1 MLCSRHHTCWFA
13 PDIILWPCLQ
23 VWPGLLLCFWLLG
36 FHPVVLAADNKPN
49 AGGLLRDMPSSPGGN
64 DKSQDIKGLDNP
76 GETEISESEAF
87 EVSKLLISGNTVF
100 ATEQL
105 HALVKPLE
113 GTSLTLE
120 QLEKGIEEITNLYR
134 SSGYP
139 LARALI
145 PEQVIEEGVI
155 QVFVLEA
162 VWGDIQVFNSSE
174 VLDRVIERVVLE
186 LQPGQQ
192 VQQQQLDK
200 VSLML
205 SDIPGVDPR
214 FTLKPGQVTGAT
226 DLEVLA
232 QPTSPLGAEMLYDNQ
247 GSKYTGRDRIS
258 LGMQWN
264 NPFRHGDVVGINLL
278 TTGELMNY
286 KRISFETPLA
296 YPGWQAGAA
305 ISDLNYTLGDI
316 AASTNSSGSANQTS
330 VWGRYQ
336 LQRSQYRNLALRM
349 QGDSMVLKDRQ
360 GDGTTKTD
368 RTIHALNITLNADNS
383 DLWMGGG
390 RTMWN
395 AGLTSGK
402 LVFDDASAEAV
413 DEKSAKHKGDFQ
425 RINFSASRQQF
436 IRPTTTLVLNTDSQ
450 WGFNNLDSSQKF
462 SLGGPRSVRAYE
474 AGTLSGDG
482 GLFVSAELRELL
494 PAPPAYVNVKGQWF
508 ASVFIEAARAKINR
522 HPWDTGTNEESL
534 SGVGLGFN
542 WLGPD
547 NWRASLSWGRPLES
561 TPSAYVGSKRV
572 NAWFELAKGFR

>member
-1 MLCSRHHTCWFA
+1 MLQA
-13 PDIILWPCLQ
+13 
-23 VWPGLLLCFWLLG
+23 
-36 FHPVVLAADNKPN
+36 
-49 AGGLLRDMPSSPGGN
+49 
-64 DKSQDIKGLDNP
+64 
-76 GETEISESEAF
+76 
-87 EVSKLLISGNTVF
+87 
-100 ATEQL
+100 
-105 HALVKPLE
+105 
-113 GTSLTLE
+113 
-120 QLEKGIEEITNLYR
+120 
-134 SSGYP
+134 YP

-145 PEQVIEEGVI
+145 PEQVIDEGVI

-214 FTLKPGQVTGAT
+214 FTLKPGKVTGAT

-232 QPTSPLGAEMLYDNQ
+232 QPTSPLGVEMLYDNQ

-316 AASTNSSGSANQTS
+316 AASSHSSGSANQTS

-349 QGDSMVLKDRQ
+349 QGDSMVLKDHQ
-360 GDGTTKTD
+360 GEGTTKTD

-508 ASVFIEAARAKINR
+508 ASFFIEAARAKINR
-522 HPWDTGTNEESL
+522 HPWDMGTNEESL

-561 TPSAYVGSKRV
+561 APTAYLGSKRV

>member
-1 MLCSRHHTCWFA
+1 MACSRHITCWFA
-13 PDIILWPCLQ
+13 PGIIHWPWLQ
-23 VWPGLLLCFWLLG
+23 AWSGLLFCFCLLG
-36 FHPVVLAADNKPN
+36 FHTLAVAADNKPN
-49 AGGLLRDMPSSPGGN
+49 AGGLLRDMPLSPGGN
-64 DKSQDIKGLDNP
+64 DKNQDVKGLDNP
-76 GETEISESEAF
+76 GETELSESEAF

-105 HALVKPLE
+105 HALVKSLE
-113 GTSLTLE
+113 GTSLTLV

-145 PEQVIEEGVI
+145 PEQVIEDGVI

-162 VWGDIQVFNSSE
+162 VWGDVQVFNSSE
-174 VLDRVIERVVLE
+174 VLDRVIERVVFE

-205 SDIPGVDPR
+205 SDIPGVDPH
-214 FTLKPGQVTGAT
+214 FSLKPGQVTGAT

-232 QPTSPLGAEMLYDNQ
+232 QPTTPLGVEMLYDNQ
-247 GSKYTGRDRIS
+247 GSKYTGRERMS

-296 YPGWQAGAA
+296 FPGGLAGAA
-305 ISDLNYTLGDI
+305 VSDLNYTLGDI
-316 AASTNSSGSANQTS
+316 AASTNASGSAKQNS
-330 VWGRYQ
+330 IWGRYQ
-336 LQRSQYRNLALRM
+336 LQRSQNSNLALRIQLDRM
-349 QGDSMVLKDRQ
+349 ELQDHQG
-360 GDGTTKTD
+360 GDTTKTD
-368 RTIHALNITLNADNS
+368 RTINAVNVTLNADNS

-390 RTMWN
+390 RSMWN

-413 DEKSAKHKGDFQ
+413 DDKSAKHKGDFQ

-436 IRPTTTLVLNTDSQ
+436 IRPTTTLALNTDSQ
-450 WGFNNLDSSQKF
+450 WAFTNLDSSQKF

-494 PAPPAYVNVKGQWF
+494 PAPAAYLNVKGQWF
-508 ASVFIEAARAKINR
+508 ASVFIEAARAKINQR
-522 HPWDTGTNEESL
+522 PWDTGKNEESL

-547 NWRASLSWGRPLES
+547 NWRASLSWGHPLES
-561 TPSAYVGSKRV
+561 VPSAYVRSKRV

>member
-1 MLCSRHHTCWFA
+1 MACYRHHTCWFA
-13 PDIILWPCLQ
+13 PDNIRWPCLQ
-23 VWPGLLLCFWLLG
+23 VWRGLLFCFCLLG
-36 FHPVVLAADNKPN
+36 FYPVVLAADNKPN
-49 AGGLLRDMPSSPGGN
+49 AGGLLRDMPLSPGGN
-64 DKSQDIKGLDNP
+64 DKNQDIKGLDNT
-76 GETEISESEAF
+76 GETEISESDAF
-87 EVSKLLISGNTVF
+87 EVSKLQISGNTVF
-100 ATEQL
+100 ATEKL
-105 HALVKPLE
+105 HALVKSLE
-113 GTSLTLE
+113 GTSVTLE
-120 QLEKGIEEITNLYR
+120 QLEKGVEEITNLYR

-162 VWGDIQVFNSSE
+162 VWGDIQIFNSSE
-174 VLDRVIERVVLE
+174 VLDRVIDRVVFE
-186 LQPGQQ
+186 LKPGQQ
-192 VQQQQLDK
+192 VQQEQLDK

-205 SDIPGVDPR
+205 SDIPGVDPH
-214 FTLKPGQVTGAT
+214 FSLKPGQVTGAT
-226 DLEVLA
+226 DLEVQA

-247 GSKYTGRDRIS
+247 GSKYTGRDRMS

-286 KRISFETPLA
+286 KRISLETPLA

-316 AASTNSSGSANQTS
+316 AASTHSSGSANQTS
-330 VWGRYQ
+330 VWSKYQ

-349 QGDSMVLKDRQ
+349 QWDSMVLQDHQ
-360 GDGTTKTD
+360 ADGATKTD
-368 RTIHALNITLNADNS
+368 RTINVLNVTLNADNS

-402 LVFDDASAEAV
+402 LIFDDASAEAV

-450 WGFNNLDSSQKF
+450 WAFTNLDSSQKF

-474 AGTLSGDG
+474 AGTLSGDS

-494 PAPPAYVNVKGQWF
+494 PAPPAYVNVSGQWF
-508 ASVFIEAARAKINR
+508 ASFLSKPHEQKSTNVL
-522 HPWDTGTNEESL
+522 GTPAPML
-534 SGVGLGFN
+534 K
-542 WLGPD
+542 
-547 NWRASLSWGRPLES
+547 A
-561 TPSAYVGSKRV
+561 
-572 NAWFELAKGFR
+572 